1 MSFSYLDGKYHGI
14 IPGQNY
20 ETTVAY
26 IVSAS
31 DSYGNWGSSSV
42 YTYAVGIN
50 SDFDLIGVSTG
61 KIVLGEYQPTTDFD
75 PGATVFVSLLIQN
88 NGTSSGD
95 AVIIVQVY
103 DPSMMQVWIGYATVT
118 NLLPG
123 QFLNITLSFTLS
135 ASANLGEYSVF
146 VDAQSA
152 WSILN
157 PGFVVFDIIHTVK
170 FDVG

>member
-1 MSFSYLDGKYHGI
+1 
-14 IPGQNY
+14 
-20 ETTVAY
+20 
-26 IVSAS
+26 
-31 DSYGNWGSSSV
+31 
-42 YTYAVGIN
+42 
-50 SDFDLIGVSTG
+50 
-61 KIVLGEYQPTTDFD
+61 
-75 PGATVFVSLLIQN
+75 
-88 NGTSSGD
+88 
-95 AVIIVQVY
+95 
-103 DPSMMQVWIGYATVT
+103 MQVWIGYATVT

-157 PGFVVFDIIHTVK
+157 PSFVVFDLIHTVK